1 MANERALSLARHDGQ
16 TSGRLVDEWRRHLLT
31 CMSAAQQSYS
41 ETKKWHS
48 SVDNDR
54 QFELD
59 SIKCTQPAKSGHNA
73 CDLKDEDQ

>member
-1 MANERALSLARHDGQ
+1 
-16 TSGRLVDEWRRHLLT
+16 
-31 CMSAAQQSYS
+31 MSAAQQSYS